1 MTMANRG
8 FGHSKHRKSSRSTN
22 CAHFTGK
29 RKSGTKRKRGSSRK
43 ERKAK
48 RRSHLNKYQ
57 ARK

>member
-1 MTMANRG
+1 MTLGMSR
-8 FGHSKHRKSSRSTN
+8 HRKSGHATN

-29 RKSGTKRKRGSSRK
+29 RKSGSKRKRGSSRK